1 MAYDDASP
9 GVREAN
15 SIVAYRETDWV
26 PRPTDLK
33 DTEEYEQNFQLRR
46 RNRILMIGVAG
57 LLVVGAAIGVIVAAS
72 SSGSQVSTG
81 SAELTLAPTT
91 AMPQVFADTV
101 PSAATKDPST
111 SGATTSV
118 PEVTYSIADL
128 NSTAGGSLN
137 STTIAPNATS
147 GEEVSV
153 GSTGTSTESLSI
165 SDGTTSA
172 PTTDAPPTTT
182 TIAPTPAPTP
192 SPTTA
197 KPTPAPTPPPTTT
210 GPLAPGYMR
219 FVNNCP
225 KKYTLWQSANDSP
238 KQAVAQL
245 RTGETYEING
255 RQTFAAMFFL
265 GSNSDSL
272 GDATLFETNFGWGD
286 LFYFDISSIIPVG
299 CGDSWDTCVG
309 GKHYAFNVPM
319 TVTPS
324 KTGGV
329 SCRKLVCSS
338 TSSCNDGY
346 HIPNGKDTKT
356 CPSSVS
362 MIISFC

>member
-1 MAYDDASP
+1 MAYDHASP

-15 SIVAYRETDWV
+15 SVVAYRETDWV
-26 PRPTDLK
+26 SRPTDLK
-33 DTEEYEQNFQLRR
+33 DTEEFARCWCRYWCHRCGVFLGLRS
-46 RNRILMIGVAG
+46 LDG
-57 LLVVGAAIGVIVAAS
+57 LSGTYCCPHDCCAS
-72 SSGSQVSTG
+72 S
-81 SAELTLAPTT
+81 
-91 AMPQVFADTV
+91 V

-111 SGATTSV
+111 PDATTSV

-128 NSTAGGSLN
+128 NSTASGSLN
-137 STTIAPNATS
+137 STTIAPNATFD
-147 GEEVSV
+147 EEVSV
-153 GSTGTSTESLSI
+153 GSTGRSTESLAI
-165 SDGTTSA
+165 SDGTTPA
-172 PTTDAPPTTT
+172 PTTDAPTTT
-182 TIAPTPAPTP
+182 TTPTPAPTP

-197 KPTPAPTPPPTTT
+197 KMTPAPTPPTTT

-225 KKYTLWQSANDSP
+225 KKYTLWQSAKDSP

-245 RTGETYEING
+245 GTGETYEIND

-265 GSNSDSL
+265 SSNSDSL

-286 LFYFDISSIIPVG
+286 MFYFDISIIPVG

-338 TSSCNDGY
+338 TSDCNDGY

-362 MIISFC
+362 MIITFC

>member
-1 MAYDDASP
+1 
-9 GVREAN
+9 
-15 SIVAYRETDWV
+15 
-26 PRPTDLK
+26 
-33 DTEEYEQNFQLRR
+33 
-46 RNRILMIGVAG
+46 
-57 LLVVGAAIGVIVAAS
+57 
-72 SSGSQVSTG
+72 
-81 SAELTLAPTT
+81 
-91 AMPQVFADTV
+91 MPQVFADTV

-165 SDGTTSA
+165 SDGTTPA

-219 FVNNCP
+219 SVNNCP

-245 RTGETYEING
+245 GTGETYEING

-286 LFYFDISSIIPVG
+286 LFYFDISIIPVG
-299 CGDSWDTCVG
+299 SGDSWDTCVG
-309 GKHYAFNVPM
+309 GKHYAFNVPAHD
-319 TVTPS
+319 
-324 KTGGV
+324 
-329 SCRKLVCSS
+329 CHAIQ
-338 TSSCNDGY
+338 DGRRQLQ
-346 HIPNGKDTKT
+346 KT
-356 CPSSVS
+356 CLLEYFQLQRRIPHPEWQRHQDL
-362 MIISFC
+362 SFLRVDDHFVLLSL